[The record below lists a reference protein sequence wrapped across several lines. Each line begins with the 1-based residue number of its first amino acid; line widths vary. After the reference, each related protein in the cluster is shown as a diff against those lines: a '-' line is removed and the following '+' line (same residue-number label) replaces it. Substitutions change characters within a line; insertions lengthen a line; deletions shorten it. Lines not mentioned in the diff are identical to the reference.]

1 MITLLVYICL
11 FLAFFLEIRIFLAL
25 PCIQPIILRRS
36 VDLKPFGLQKNCPRI
51 ILMKGARVGRT
62 DTTSLL
68 GSRTLDQRQEM
79 RGRRGGQVLRKR
91 TDYFA
96 EVRLVRLVLLNH
108 IAINIQEVI
117 NPIICLQ

>member
-96 EVRLVRLVLLNH
+96 EVRLKHFIIFQLFKRNLV
-108 IAINIQEVI
+108 
-117 NPIICLQ
+117 